1 MIAVRDLCKSYRT
14 RRGWKSILDN
24 VNFTIRKGD
33 KLGILGCNGAGKS
46 TLIRIVGGIE
56 DPTSG
61 VVTRTM
67 SVSWP
72 LAFQGG
78 LAGGLSGID
87 NLRFICRI
95 YEVDFQTA
103 LASVEEF
110 SELGNYLEEPVKNYS
125 AGMRAR
131 LAFAISMTVDFDC
144 YLIDEVSAVGDRRF
158 NEKFKKRLMD
168 KTKDCSVIMVSHFYG
183 VIREYC
189 NVAAVLDNGAFR
201 MFPDIKDAIAYYEH
215 VLHKKNITF

>member
-1 MIAVRDLCKSYRT
+1 MEKIITQIAVRNLCKAYRT
-14 RRGWKSILDN
+14 RRGPKIVLDD

-61 VVTRTM
+61 AVTRTM

-125 AGMRAR
+125 AAGLRHLHDGGFR
-131 LAFAISMTVDFDC
+131 LLSHRRGVGRRRQ
-144 YLIDEVSAVGDRRF
+144 AVQ
-158 NEKFKKRLMD
+158 
-168 KTKDCSVIMVSHFYG
+168 
-183 VIREYC
+183 
-189 NVAAVLDNGAFR
+189 
-201 MFPDIKDAIAYYEH
+201 
-215 VLHKKNITF
+215 